1 MLLPIE
7 NDTKISRNH
16 KLHNHVKRAFLYHN
30 RGINSEFMC
39 MFASSTK
46 KFMSKKKQIYLL
58 FSCLIGILMCTSCFQ
73 DRQIEYQPR
82 IDANK
87 WIVEEMRNIYYW
99 YQDIPDDSKLNF
111 FAEPD
116 VFFGTILSSNDSKS
130 GNNYSWIEPSTG
142 YTPEDT
148 PTESYGFD
156 YKLYVKQSANRSF
169 ARILYVIPGSPADN
183 AGIKRGDWLATFG
196 DYRITANNEEMLQTG
211 GASYFTLAKY
221 EVTGMG
227 EDEKPIYDWVVDSLN
242 VIPIEAARKVSQN
255 PVLVNKT
262 LSLSNGQKA
271 AYLMYNYFI
280 SGNTAESDEYI
291 KELGNIINSYKG
303 NINDFILD
311 LRYNK
316 GGSLETSRLFTSM
329 LAPATALGDI
339 FYTAK
344 YNDKNQDK
352 NKSTYLESSGTNLN
366 LKKIYVIIGNKT
378 AGAGE
383 ALINALLPYMGEA
396 NVILIGSTTAGDNA
410 MTEAI
415 QSDTYP
421 WIIHPTVAMLYNKND
436 KSDYYNGFTPTLAVD
451 ESADYSLYKEL
462 GDPEEL
468 LLSKTIDVIIN
479 GLPTE
484 DEDGE
489 ETETNANH

>member
-7 NDTKISRNH
+7 NCTKISRNH

-39 MFASSTK
+39 MFASSSK
-46 KFMSKKKQIYLL
+46 NFMSKKKNIYLF
-58 FSCLIGILMCTSCFQ
+58 FSCMIGILMCTSCFQ
-73 DRQIEYQPR
+73 DRQLEYLPR

-99 YQDIPDDSKLNF
+99 YQNIPEDNNLNF
-111 FAEPD
+111 YAAPD
-116 VFFGTILSSNDSKS
+116 IFFNTVLSSNDSKNGS
-130 GNNYSWIEPSTG
+130 YYSWIEPSTG

-148 PTESYGFD
+148 PIESYGFD
-156 YKLYVKQSANRSF
+156 YKLYVKQNANRSF
-169 ARILYVIPGSPADN
+169 ARILYVIPGSPAAN

-196 DYRITANNEEMLQTG
+196 GYRITANNEEMLQTG
-211 GASYFTLAKY
+211 GASDFTLAKY
-221 EVTGMG
+221 EVTGTDDK
-227 EDEKPIYDWVVDSLN
+227 DEPVYDWVVDSVN
-242 VIPIEAARKVSQN
+242 VIPIEAARKVSQD
-255 PVLVNKT
+255 PILVDKILT
-262 LSLSNGQKA
+262 LSNGQKA

-280 SGNTAESDEYI
+280 SGSDAESDEYI
-291 KELGNIINSYKG
+291 KELTDIINGYKG

-316 GGSLETSRLFTSM
+316 GGSLETSRLFTGM
-329 LAPATALGDI
+329 LAPSTALGDI

-352 NKSTYLESSGTNLN
+352 NKSVYLANSGTNLN

-383 ALINALLPYMGEA
+383 ALINALLPYMGDA
-396 NVILIGSTTAGDNA
+396 NVILVGSTTAGDNV

-415 QSDTYP
+415 ESETYP
-421 WIIHPTVAMLYNKND
+421 WIIHPAVAMLYNKND
-436 KSDYYNGFTPTLAVD
+436 KSDYYTGFTPTLAVD
-451 ESADYSLYKEL
+451 ESTDYSPYKEL

-468 LLSKTIDVIIN
+468 LLSKTIDIIIN
-479 GLPTE
+479 GLPTDD
-484 DEDGE
+484 DESN
-489 ETETNANH
+489 TEN